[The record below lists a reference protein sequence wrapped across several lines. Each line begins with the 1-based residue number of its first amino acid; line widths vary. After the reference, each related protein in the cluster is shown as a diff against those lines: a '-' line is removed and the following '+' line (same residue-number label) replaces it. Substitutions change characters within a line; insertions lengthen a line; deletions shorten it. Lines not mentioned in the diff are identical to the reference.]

1 MSHRYSGKRLYF
13 VFYGYSPRSSSESTI
28 VMMNK
33 YVVILNY
40 ATRGM
45 VVLIGLAWVSGLF
58 PALSFDPNVRM
69 FGIVFILFGA
79 YRLATFW
86 SQHQEYKRYNN
97 DND

>member
-1 MSHRYSGKRLYF
+1 
-13 VFYGYSPRSSSESTI
+13 
-28 VMMNK
+28 
-33 YVVILNY
+33 
-40 ATRGM
+40 M

-69 FGIVFILFGA
+69 FGIVFILFGV